1 MTLIIDCYLFLSSQ
15 LHIIQ
20 QIIYSTMGKG
30 ILVPWW
36 PRRKLY
42 IYICLEMQ
50 KISIFI
56 YLFISFLDPLFFFF
70 GVCVCEGKMR
80 NLLGIFWNILRLF
93 FGNGIFKV
101 N

>member
-1 MTLIIDCYLFLSSQ
+1 MTLIIDCYLFLLSQ

-42 IYICLEMQ
+42 ICLEMQ

-56 YLFISFLDPLFFFF
+56 YLFISFLDPLLFFF
-70 GVCVCEGKMR
+70 VCVCEGKMR
-80 NLLGIFWNILRLF
+80 NLFGIFWNILWLF